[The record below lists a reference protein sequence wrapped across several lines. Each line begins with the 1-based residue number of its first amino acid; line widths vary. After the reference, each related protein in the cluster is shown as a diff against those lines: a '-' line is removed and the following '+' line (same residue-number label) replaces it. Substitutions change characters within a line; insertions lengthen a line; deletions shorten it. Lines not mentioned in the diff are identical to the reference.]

1 MEKSKKILVVGAGN
15 LGSSA
20 QMAVSAGGM
29 HSDRVRSAGVD
40 MGSESG
46 SVSADAW
53 IEEAGHI
60 APEAFD
66 QIRSAA
72 DMATSAALT
81 MDQAAKALQPN
92 SYKSSRAQLR
102 AKKTYRLA
110 KDHPLQGALKKPVKI
125 AGRLMTAKDAFR
137 KGYLKTKA

>member
-15 LGSSA
+15 LGSAA
-20 QMAVSAGGM
+20 QMIISAGGM
-29 HSDRVRSAGVD
+29 HSDRVRFTGYL
-40 MGSESG
+40 GSESG

-81 MDQAAKALQPN
+81 MDQAAKALQPK
-92 SYKSSRAQLR
+92 SYRSSRAELR